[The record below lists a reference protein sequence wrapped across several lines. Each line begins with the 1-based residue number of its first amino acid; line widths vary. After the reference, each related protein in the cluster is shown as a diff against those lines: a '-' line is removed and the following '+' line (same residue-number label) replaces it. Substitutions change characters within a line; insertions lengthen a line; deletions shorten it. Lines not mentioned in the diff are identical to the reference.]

1 MKKEEIR
8 LKKAKAVR
16 VLKQQPKQ
24 PGLERQVAGEKGKA
38 LKWVTCHDLP
48 RRWSI
53 SVYTWGPVDHEE
65 SGGSN
70 ILVQRYV
77 LKN

>member
-48 RRWSI
+48 RRWSCAHNFCVHLGA
-53 SVYTWGPVDHEE
+53 SRP
-65 SGGSN
+65 
-70 ILVQRYV
+70 
-77 LKN
+77 

>member
-1 MKKEEIR
+1 MICH
-8 LKKAKAVR
+8 VD
-16 VLKQQPKQ
+16 
-24 PGLERQVAGEKGKA
+24 GQVH
-38 LKWVTCHDLP
+38 T
-48 RRWSI
+48 I